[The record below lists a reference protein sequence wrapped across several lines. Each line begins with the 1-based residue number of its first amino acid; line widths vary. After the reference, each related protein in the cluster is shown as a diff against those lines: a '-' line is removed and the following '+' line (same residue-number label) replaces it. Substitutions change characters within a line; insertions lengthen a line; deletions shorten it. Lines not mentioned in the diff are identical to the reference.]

1 MDIPISG
8 WLLLPFVLMLLTIA
22 VAPLVAE
29 HWWESN
35 RNKLIVS
42 LVLGVPTAII
52 LCRMGL
58 SHNLEHQ
65 LVFDYIPFIVLLLGL
80 FTTTGGI
87 KLSGDI
93 RATPAV
99 NTLFLAIGAVLASF
113 MGTTGASML
122 LIRPVLATNRQRRFT
137 VHTVLFFIAIVSNAG
152 GILTPLGDPPLFL
165 LYLRGAPFTWFFH
178 LIPEWLTV
186 NVLLLAVY

>member
-58 SHNLEHQ
+58 SHNLGHR
-65 LVFDYIPFIVLLLGL
+65 LVFDYIPFIACFWG
-80 FTTTGGI
+80 
-87 KLSGDI
+87 
-93 RATPAV
+93 
-99 NTLFLAIGAVLASF
+99 FL
-113 MGTTGASML
+113 
-122 LIRPVLATNRQRRFT
+122 
-137 VHTVLFFIAIVSNAG
+137 
-152 GILTPLGDPPLFL
+152 PPLEAL
-165 LYLRGAPFTWFFH
+165 S
-178 LIPEWLTV
+178 
-186 NVLLLAVY
+186 